1 MARPRQPT
9 ITRYLS
15 MPRRLRAKPLV
26 RTGGEPSLFA
36 FHTAY
41 GPFTAIAT
49 AGPSR
54 RGMQSRLP
62 ESRVPPRDHL
72 TERRSTSEPRGGRRL
87 RPKSGD
93 RNVTSVAPTLKAL
106 YWEECSKVFCSV

>member
-1 MARPRQPT
+1 VARPRQPT
-9 ITRYLS
+9 ITRHLS

-36 FHTAY
+36 FRTAY

-62 ESRVPPRDHL
+62 ESRVPHAIISLNGDLPL
-72 TERRSTSEPRGGRRL
+72 SRGGRRL

-106 YWEECSKVFCSV
+106 YWKECFKVFCSV